1 MAAEQRSTA
10 AASSRGGGAQPR
22 LAARLDAVMPGV
34 RADLERLVRIPS
46 VSAPGFDF
54 SPIDRSADLVASLL
68 TECGLETRL
77 VAAGG
82 RPAVLATRRLPGRPT
97 VLLYAHHDVQ
107 PTGDPALWT
116 SDPFEPVERDGR
128 LYGRGAADDKAG
140 IMVHVAALRALG
152 DDLGVGVVVFVEGE
166 EEYGTGATPRLLR
179 QLRSDLQADVALV
192 TDVGNWA
199 VGVPAV
205 TTSLRGHVTATLEVR
220 TLSHAVH
227 SGMYGGAVP
236 DAVIALSRLIAT
248 FHDDAGDL
256 AIAGLATTPDPA
268 IDYPADR
275 LYAEAGGT
283 PFGTGIATA
292 RMWSRPS
299 VSILGMEVPPIEGA
313 TSTLTPVARALISLR
328 IAPTEDPSRAF
339 ALLEAHVRRNI
350 PWGATVTLTRRGA
363 APGLAVDSTG
373 PVYDQVRAALRDA
386 WDGVDPVE
394 IGSGGSIPL
403 LLDLAEVLPDT
414 TIVLNGVEDPDSRAH
429 GIDESL
435 HLGEFRR
442 ACLAETLFL
451 HRLASPPPR

>member
-1 MAAEQRSTA
+1 MEAELS
-10 AASSRGGGAQPR
+10 
-22 LAARLDAVMPGV
+22 ARLDSLMPGV

-54 SPIDRSADLVASLL
+54 SPIDSSASLVASLL
-68 TECGLETRL
+68 TDCGLTTRV
-77 VAAGG
+77 VASSG
-82 RPAVLATRRLPGRPT
+82 RPAVLGTRLRPGRPT

-107 PTGDPALWT
+107 PAGDPALWT
-116 SDPFEPVERDGR
+116 SDPFGPVERDGR

-152 DDLGVGVVVFVEGE
+152 DDLGVGVVVFIEGE
-166 EEYGTGATPRLLR
+166 EEYGTGATPVLLR
-179 QLRSDLQADVALV
+179 SLRDELQADVAVV

-205 TTSLRGHVTATLEVR
+205 TTSLRGHVTALIEVR
-220 TLSHAVH
+220 TLSHGVH

-236 DAVIALSRLIAT
+236 DAVIALSRVIAS
-248 FHDDAGDL
+248 FHDDAGDV
-256 AIAGLATTPDPA
+256 AIDGLAVEPEPA
-268 IDYPADR
+268 IEYPADR
-275 LYAEAGGT
+275 LYAETGGT
-283 PFGTGIATA
+283 PFGSGTA
-292 RMWSRPS
+292 ASRMWSRPA
-299 VSILGMEVPPIEGA
+299 VSILGLEAPPIEGA

-339 ALLEAHVRRNI
+339 SLLEAHVKRNI
-350 PWGATVTLTRRGA
+350 PWGASVTTTRRGA
-363 APGLAVDSTG
+363 APGLAVDSAG
-373 PVYDQVRAALRDA
+373 PVYDLVRTALRDA

-394 IGSGGSIPL
+394 TGSGGSIPL
-403 LLDLAEVLPDT
+403 LLHLAEVIPDA

-429 GIDESL
+429 GVDESL

-451 HRLASPPPR
+451 HRLGAR

>member
-1 MAAEQRSTA
+1 MEAEFT
-10 AASSRGGGAQPR
+10 
-22 LAARLDAVMPGV
+22 ARLDAVMPGV

-54 SPIDRSADLVASLL
+54 SPIDRSAALVASLL
-68 TECGLETRL
+68 SDCGLATRV
-77 VAAGG
+77 VASSG
-82 RPAVLATRRLPGRPT
+82 RPAVLGTRLLPGRPT

-107 PTGDPALWT
+107 PAGDPALWT
-116 SDPFEPVERDGR
+116 SDPFEPAERDGR

-152 DDLGVGVVVFVEGE
+152 DDLGVGVVVFIEGE

-179 QLRSDLQADVALV
+179 ELRSELQADVAIV

-205 TTSLRGHVTATLEVR
+205 TTSLRGHVTALVEVR
-220 TLSHAVH
+220 TLSHGVH

-236 DAVIALSRLIAT
+236 DAVIALSRLISS
-248 FHDDAGDL
+248 FHDNAGDV
-256 AIAGLATTPDPA
+256 AIDGLKTEPDPA
-268 IDYPADR
+268 VEYAADR
-275 LYAEAGGT
+275 LLAETGGT
-283 PFGTGIATA
+283 PFGTGSAAA
-292 RMWSRPS
+292 RMWSRPA

-313 TSTLTPVARALISLR
+313 TSTLTPVARALVSLR
-328 IAPTEDPSRAF
+328 IAPTEDPLRAF
-339 ALLEAHVRRNI
+339 SLLEDHVRRHI
-350 PWGATVTLTRRGA
+350 PWGASVSVTRRGA
-363 APGLAVDSTG
+363 APGLAVDSSG
-373 PVYDQVRAALRDA
+373 PVYEQIRVALRDA

-394 IGSGGSIPL
+394 TGSGGSIPL
-403 LLDLAEVLPDT
+403 LLDLAEVIPDA

-451 HRLASPPPR
+451 HRLGTAA